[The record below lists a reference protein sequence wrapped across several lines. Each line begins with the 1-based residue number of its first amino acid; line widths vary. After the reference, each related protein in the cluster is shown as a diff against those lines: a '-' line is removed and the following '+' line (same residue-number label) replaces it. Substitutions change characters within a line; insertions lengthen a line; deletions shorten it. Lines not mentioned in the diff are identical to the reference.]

1 MAAETKW
8 RLPRRLEDLGISSDA
23 VLRQA
28 GLPMSLFNQG
38 KIWLDTE
45 ELFALF
51 EAVQQISRD
60 PVIGLKLGTNSRP
73 EHYGPIA
80 VAALHTRSF
89 REAMHR
95 IARYKRLTGPQEI
108 RILDRRDE
116 FGVEFVWLL
125 AGTTEPSILVDMT
138 MAWAL
143 SIGRRGTGREFNAL
157 RVEFTG
163 PESRRRVYENH
174 FGCPV
179 EFGAKQNRIFFG
191 IEEVNQPFVTYN
203 PDLLELLVPQ
213 LEAELAQQL
222 AAGSFKEQL
231 KWTLKRFLVGRK
243 PRLEDAAREMR
254 VSVRT
259 LRGQRQNDSPRQ
271 RRSSGN
277 RRSERVFTL
286 VARAGDEDLRNS
298 LAESWRIEPNTPV
311 YVIPYLG
318 EPPAGL
324 TKEKRRRW
332 FRQDRSARVTAD
344 NVRMLVSRA
353 KRTDRV
359 GGRFEDLPSGLMD

>member
-1 MAAETKW
+1 MT
-8 RLPRRLEDLGISSDA
+8 
-23 VLRQA
+23 
-28 GLPMSLFNQG
+28 LFNQG

-51 EAVQQISRD
+51 EAIQQISRD

-138 MAWAL
+138 LAWAL

-157 RVEFTG
+157 RVEFTR
-163 PESRRRVYENH
+163 PESRRLVYENH

-259 LRGQRQNDSPRQ
+259 LQ
-271 RRSSGN
+271 RRLL
-277 RRSERVFTL
+277 E
-286 VARAGDEDLRNS
+286 E
-298 LAESWRIEPNTPV
+298 
-311 YVIPYLG
+311 
-318 EPPAGL
+318 GL
-324 TKEKRRRW
+324 TFHTVLEEARREMAHHYLRQPSLELIDAAYLLGYENPNSFIRA
-332 FRQDRSARVTAD
+332 FRKWEGTSPGQWRCNYSTQ
-344 NVRMLVSRA
+344 
-353 KRTDRV
+353 TQ
-359 GGRFEDLPSGLMD
+359 